1 MHKIRYMPYNSKNNY
16 ISIAKA
22 LGIILMVVGHS
33 GCPTAIGKFIY
44 LFHMPLFFVC
54 SGFFFKGISDWPSL
68 HSFYM
73 KRMKGLYWPYLK
85 WSLLFLL
92 LHNTFRHLHITASV
106 IYQKEDYIKQIIKII
121 FMTDY
126 ELLIRPFWFIKE
138 LFFASLIVAT
148 ISFLN
153 SRLSTKKKPESF
165 FVIAIISSVIS
176 KFVPPIPIIGD
187 CSVLCLS
194 ILYYY
199 TGILIYK
206 YKQFIPL
213 THTTMILTFII
224 VLFGSLFFKG
234 TIDMRFTNVYN
245 QIPYYLLSI
254 TGIIMVLC
262 ISHKLE
268 TTNKVS
274 LLYFIGNHTM
284 PILALNL
291 IALKVGSL
299 LKIWLYGL
307 PIEQLASFTVIYD
320 YNSWYW
326 LIYTIIGVAIPLLI
340 HFIYLRIV
348 H

>member
-1 MHKIRYMPYNSKNNY
+1 MPHNSKNNY

-33 GCPTAIGKFIY
+33 GCPTTICRFIY
-44 LFHMPLFFVC
+44 LFHMPLFFIC
-54 SGFFFKGISDWPSL
+54 SGYFFKDISDWPSL
-68 HSFYM
+68 HSFYK
-73 KRMKGLYWPYLK
+73 KRMKGLYLPYLK

-92 LHNTFRHLHITASV
+92 LHNTFRHLHITESV
-106 IYQKEDYIKQIIKII
+106 IYQKEDYVRQLIKMI

-153 SRLSTKKKPESF
+153 SRLFDKKKPESF

-176 KFVPPIPIIGD
+176 KFVSPIPIIGD

-194 ILYYY
+194 VLYYY

-213 THTTMILTFII
+213 SYTTLILTFII
-224 VLFGSLFFKG
+224 VLSGSLFFKG
-234 TIDMRFTNVYN
+234 TIDMRFTNIYN
-245 QIPYYLLSI
+245 QIPYYILSI
-254 TGIIMVLC
+254 TGIIMILC
-262 ISHKLE
+262 ISQKLE

-274 LLYFIGNHTM
+274 LLYYIGNHTM

-291 IALKVGSL
+291 LALKFGSC
-299 LKIWLYGL
+299 LKIWIFGL
-307 PIEQLASFTVIYD
+307 PIEQLASYTVIYD

-326 LIYTIIGVAIPLLI
+326 LIYTIIGVTIPLLI
-340 HFIYLRIV
+340 HFLYLKIL
-348 H
+348 HCFI

>member
-1 MHKIRYMPYNSKNNY
+1 MPHNPKNNY

-33 GCPTAIGKFIY
+33 GCPTVIGKFIY

-54 SGFFFKGISDWPSL
+54 SGYFFREISDNRSL
-68 HSFYM
+68 RTFYM
-73 KRMKGLYWPYLK
+73 KRIKGLYLPYIK
-85 WSLLFLL
+85 WSLLFLFI
-92 LHNTFRHLHITASV
+92 HNTFHYLHITNDIV
-106 IYQKEDYIKQIIKII
+106 YHKGDYVRRLFKLIA
-121 FMTDY
+121 MTDY

-138 LFFASLIVAT
+138 LLFASLIVAT

-153 SRLSTKKKPESF
+153 SRLSAKKNPESF
-165 FVIAIISSVIS
+165 FVISIVSSVIS
-176 KFVPPIPIIGD
+176 KFVPPIPLIGD

-213 THTTMILTFII
+213 TNTTLILTFII
-224 VLFGSLFFKG
+224 VLLGSLFLKE

-254 TGIIMVLC
+254 TGIIMIFC
-262 ISHKLE
+262 ISIKIE
-268 TTNKVS
+268 KQNNS
-274 LLYFIGNHTM
+274 ILYYIGNHTM

-291 IALKVGSL
+291 LALKAGNF
-299 LKIWLYGL
+299 LKIWIYGL
-307 PIEQLASFTVIYD
+307 PIEQLASYTVIYD

-326 LIYTIIGVAIPLLI
+326 LIYTIIGVNIPLLI
-340 HFIYLRIV
+340 HFLYLKIV
-348 H
+348 HLFISR